1 MAQVNTV
8 RGAIDTAQLGFTLM
22 HEHVIILSE
31 GVVEAWPSLFDEEQ
45 RINDAVQRLNELHAA
60 GAQTIVDLTVMGLGR
75 NIPRMQ
81 RIAAQTDLNIIVATG
96 LYTYDELPH
105 HFQNNE
111 ALPKELARDADY
123 LARFFVG
130 DIVDGIGDTGVKA
143 AILKVATDEKGVTPG
158 VETVLRAVARAQRQ
172 TGAPISTHTHAA
184 SHQGKHQQDIFEEE
198 GVDLSRVVIG
208 HSGDTTDLEYLGGL
222 IARGSYVGMD
232 RFGIEAPGF
241 ISLEERVDTI
251 ARLCEMGHADKIVIS
266 HDASCYI
273 DWFPEEALK
282 MVVPRWH
289 FTHISNDVIPLMLER
304 GITQQQVDQMTIT
317 NPRAIFERQG
327 GY

>member
-1 MAQVNTV
+1 MAQVNTA
-8 RGAIDTAQLGFTLM
+8 RGPIDSADLGFTLM

-45 RINDAVQRLNELHAA
+45 RTNDAVRRLNELYDT
-60 GAQTIVDLTVMGLGR
+60 GVKTIVDLTVMGLGR
-75 NIPRMQ
+75 NIPRIQ
-81 RIAAQTDLNIIVATG
+81 RIASQTDLNIIVATG

-130 DIVDGIGDTGVKA
+130 DIKDGIGETGVKA
-143 AILKVATDEKGVTPG
+143 AILKVATDEQGVTPG
-158 VETVLRAVARAQRQ
+158 VETVLRAVARAHTQ
-172 TGAPISTHTHAA
+172 TGVPVSTHTHAA
-184 SHQGKHQQDIFEEE
+184 SEQGRHQQDIFEEE
-198 GVDLSRVVIG
+198 GVDLSRVIIG
-208 HSGDTTDLEYLGGL
+208 HSGDTTDLNYLGGL
-222 IARGSYVGMD
+222 IERGSYVGMD
-232 RFGIEAPGF
+232 RFGIEAPGY

-251 ARLCEMGHADKIVIS
+251 ARLCEMGHVDHIVLS

-282 MVVPRWH
+282 QIVPRWNY
-289 FTHISNDVIPLMLER
+289 THISKDVLPMMLER
-304 GITQQQVDQMTIT
+304 GISQEQIDQMTT
-317 NPRAIFERQG
+317 ANPRAIFERQG
-327 GY
+327 AY